1 MPTITKDGLNQNASY
16 SPTTLELVKNILYT
30 IEEDNGGETFSSFL
44 VWVVSR
50 TTAGALLGK

>member
-44 VWVVSR
+44 V
-50 TTAGALLGK
+50 